1 MDVVLLSGCALL
13 GTVLAAMA
21 SLIRAE
27 VRYTHRALH
36 YRPPPHQPSPSPRG
50 HTQPAGA
57 RYGTYTHARRPHA
70 RADYSGQRFAHPVQP
85 APPPPANPWA
95 PFVLGPNIGRD
106 DIKRQYRALARAHH
120 PDHGGDPRV
129 MARIN
134 RLYATLVD
142 SR

>member
-1 MDVVLLSGCALL
+1 VDVVLLSGCALL

-21 SLIRAE
+21 GLIRAE

-36 YRPPPHQPSPSPRG
+36 YRPPHQPSPSPRG
-50 HTQPAGA
+50 HAQPAGA
-57 RYGTYTHARRPHA
+57 RYGTYTHTRRPHA
-70 RADYSGQRFAHPVQP
+70 RADYSGQRFAQPAQP
-85 APPPPANPWA
+85 APSPPANPWA
-95 PFVLGPNIGRD
+95 PFVLEPNIGRD
-106 DIKRQYRALARAHH
+106 DLKRQYRAFARAHH

-134 RLYATLVD
+134 LLYATIVE

>member
-120 PDHGGDPRV
+120 PDHGGAPRV